1 MIPLN
6 IIRIYIHQD
15 LRTWFLFLS
24 SGLNPSRSKNMIP
37 LNDIR
42 IYIHPDLRILFLLIS
57 SGLDPPRSKNMIP
70 FCNTKTTAMTG
81 SKSLHGG
88 PIEPKQNHNL
98 FLVNVFKI
106 NVEQGQRSNC
116 AETNLLEPLRSCREP
131 LRLCR
136 DPRRS
141 FEDPRRSWRDPRSEL
156 CDRLVGRSKSKT
168 S

>member
-42 IYIHPDLRILFLLIS
+42 IYIHPDLRILFLLIT
-57 SGLDPPRSKNMIP
+57 SGLNPPRSKNMIP
-70 FCNTKTTAMTG
+70 FCNTKTTVMIG
-81 SKSLHGG
+81 PRSLHGG
-88 PIEPKQNHNL
+88 SIESHNL

-141 FEDPRRSWRDPRSEL
+141 FEDPRRS
-156 CDRLVGRSKSKT
+156 
-168 S
+168 